1 MESQCVKAES
11 AELMPVN
18 GSLLLRP
25 VSVVAVDEDPVARW
39 VRASTSAQGLPEKV
53 SDPDLLLA
61 LVALITRATQ
71 SRRIADRSAIRASG
85 RFAGA
90 PASPSPALQ
99 EAG

>member
-25 VSVVAVDEDPVARW
+25 DSVVAVDEDPVARW

-61 LVALITRATQ
+61 LVALITRATLDDAALPFQ
-71 SRRIADRSAIRASG
+71 VHG
-85 RFAGA
+85 
-90 PASPSPALQ
+90 PPSVAEWLVRQPYGDLAAL
-99 EAG
+99 